1 MQLAKLNLQSISLD
15 SYPSLGSVQQQLRP
29 QPYPRHVGDTVR
41 ILILVDVIVVVI
53 VVIVVSSPEAHC
65 LELPSSSD
73 YTSRTMT

>member
-41 ILILVDVIVVVI
+41 ILILVDVSWVPDVMGVIVVVI
-53 VVIVVSSPEAHC
+53 VVISITVVRKRIA
-65 LELPSSSD
+65 
-73 YTSRTMT
+73 